1 MPESTSPDNPQM
13 LDGLLPNSTCG
24 RHSGSGSS
32 LQGALGAAGTLGSLG
47 KAGLS
52 PGHLGTLRDLG
63 PPQEDGDHLVHISS
77 WRYRQVGEH
86 HALISAHDWL
96 VLADSQAQSQASPRA
111 RRGLRRASREGSEVG
126 TGRGTSRLNPEEKGG
141 ESPGKWWGPRS
152 QVSSPWMLS
161 QTGRQKWPQK
171 HAR

>member
-1 MPESTSPDNPQM
+1 MPKSPSPDDPQM

-32 LQGALGAAGTLGSLG
+32 LQASLGAAGTLGYPG

-52 PGHLGTLRDLG
+52 PGRLGTLRDLG
-63 PPQEDGDHLVHISS
+63 PPRKDEDDLVHISS
-77 WRYRQVGEH
+77 WHYGQVGEH
-86 HALISAHDWL
+86 HGLISAHDWL

-111 RRGLRRASREGSEVG
+111 RRGLRRASREGPEVG
-126 TGRGTSRLNPEEKGG
+126 TGRGTSRLNPEKGG

-152 QVSSPWMLS
+152 QMSPPWMLS
-161 QTGRQKWPQK
+161 QTGSQKWPQK
-171 HAR
+171 HAC